1 MGDAAIAVTVGL
13 VLAGLVAF
21 RRVRGVRTPEARREV
36 ARKGMGFTVAR
47 VAVGVAA
54 LAVIF
59 WVTRQLFT

>member
-21 RRVRGVRTPEARREV
+21 RRVRGVVTPEVRREAAREGRGPMV
-36 ARKGMGFTVAR
+36 ARLV
-47 VAVGVAA
+47 VGLAA
-54 LAVIF
+54 LGVIV